1 MKHQIIAVLSSLVIV
16 GMLFAFASCGN
27 FEDEIKAARSD
38 AYEAGYH
45 QGMED
50 SGNFYSEEDLEDA
63 YWEGFEN
70 GASEMLDLTGGS
82 DSDIE
87 YIAQGIL
94 EEARDYAGEN
104 ADITMLDA
112 MDIVSVYLDGY
123 DPSGYPLPTKRE
135 FEEAVD
141 VLLRYAIFLEWNMES
156 YSEIM
161 EDYDPFYG

>member
-1 MKHQIIAVLSSLVIV
+1 MKPQITAVLGAFVIV
-16 GMLFAFASCGN
+16 GLLFLFASCGN
-27 FEDEIKAARSD
+27 SEAEIKAARSD

-45 QGMED
+45 QGLED
-50 SGNFYSEEDLEDA
+50 SSNFYNEEDLEDA
-63 YWEGFEN
+63 YWEGFED

-82 DSDIE
+82 SSDIE

-94 EEARDYAGEN
+94 EEARYYAAEK

-112 MDIVSVYLDGY
+112 MDIVSVYLNGH

-141 VLLRYAIFLEWNMES
+141 VLLRYAIFLEWNTES